1 MRKIKINLIYT
12 QSATLNGNLNDILE
26 WFELTEEEWDSLP
39 QERQVE
45 LLEEYLDGEV
55 VSLMRKNCDFEDY
68 SVEIIE

>member
-1 MRKIKINLIYT
+1 MKEIKINLIYT

-26 WFELTEEEWDSLP
+26 WFELTEEEWDNLP

-55 VSLMRKNCDFEDY
+55 VSLVRKHCDYEDY

>member
-12 QSATLNGNLNDILE
+12 QSATLNGDLNEVLE
-26 WFELTEEEWDSLP
+26 YFELTEQEWDNLP

-55 VSLMRKNCDFEDY
+55 VSLVRKNCDFEDY

>member
-12 QSATLNGNLNDILE
+12 QSATVNRNLNDILE
-26 WFELTEEEWDSLP
+26 WFELTEEEWDNLP

-55 VSLMRKNCDFEDY
+55 ISLVRKNCDCEYY